1 MLNEEG
7 KRIFFS
13 DQENNIDLPLE
24 IIEDI
29 YDKREEK
36 IDFKS
41 REDED
46 SREEENFTHK
56 DFHKS
61 QEENPEEVQEEDKE
75 VNSEE
80 NQEEVQ
86 DDKQEDEDLFDE
98 NKYDPYYL
106 ERIDEVEEI
115 LEEICESIPSYAY
128 EHLNGG
134 IILTEESKYHEEAYA
149 EDLVIMGEYQRSML
163 GNMIK
168 IYYGSFMDMYRFS
181 SRETLREKLE
191 EVLLHEFTHHLEFL
205 ANEWGLVIEDKKF
218 LEEYRK
224 RENKII

>member
-1 MLNEEG
+1 MLDQEG

-24 IIEDI
+24 IIENI
-29 YDKREEK
+29 YVKREEK

-41 REDED
+41 SDDED

-56 DFHKS
+56 DLKES
-61 QEENPEEVQEEDKE
+61 QEESPEEVQKEDKE

-80 NQEEVQ
+80 TQ
-86 DDKQEDEDLFDE
+86 DDNQEDENLFDE

-106 ERIDEVEEI
+106 ERIDEVQEI

-134 IILTEESKYHEEAYA
+134 IILTEEAKYHEEAYA

-224 RENKII
+224 RKQNE

>member
-41 REDED
+41 SDD
-46 SREEENFTHK
+46 DPKEENFTHK
-56 DFHKS
+56 DFEEG
-61 QEENPEEVQEEDKE
+61 QEESLEEVQKEDKE

-80 NQEEVQ
+80 TQ
-86 DDKQEDEDLFDE
+86 DDNQEDENLFDE

-106 ERIDEVEEI
+106 ERIDEVQEI

-134 IILTEESKYHEEAYA
+134 IILTEEAKYHEEAYA

-224 RENKII
+224 RKQNE

>member
-1 MLNEEG
+1 MPSEKER
-7 KRIFFS
+7 KIFFS
-13 DQENNIDLPLE
+13 DYENNIDLPLD

-29 YDKREEK
+29 YNKNEDGVKTKTSENIGLEK
-36 IDFKS
+36 E
-41 REDED
+41 RQ
-46 SREEENFTHK
+46 EENFIN
-56 DFHKS
+56 DPIDNNCEEDI
-61 QEENPEEVQEEDKE
+61 EENKE
-75 VNSEE
+75 KD
-80 NQEEVQ
+80 Q
-86 DDKQEDEDLFDE
+86 DEKELDSE
-98 NKYDPYYL
+98 NKYDSNYL

-134 IILTEESKYHEEAYA
+134 IILTEERKFHQESYA
-149 EDLVIMGEYQRSML
+149 EDLLIMGEYQRSIL

-168 IYYGSFMDMYRFS
+168 IYYGSFMDLYRFS
-181 SRETLREKLE
+181 PRERLKEKLE

-224 RENKII
+224 RKQNE

>member
-1 MLNEEG
+1 MLDQEG

-41 REDED
+41 SDED

-56 DFHKS
+56 GLKES
-61 QEENPEEVQEEDKE
+61 QEENPEEVQKEDKE

-80 NQEEVQ
+80 NQDEVQ
-86 DDKQEDEDLFDE
+86 DDNQEDENLFDE

-134 IILTEESKYHEEAYA
+134 IILTEEAKYHEEAYA

-224 RENKII
+224 RKQNE

>member
-1 MLNEEG
+1 MLSEEG

-41 REDED
+41 SDD
-46 SREEENFTHK
+46 DPKEENFTHK
-56 DFHKS
+56 DLKES
-61 QEENPEEVQEEDKE
+61 QEESLEEVQKEDKE

-80 NQEEVQ
+80 NQDEVQ
-86 DDKQEDEDLFDE
+86 DDNQEDEDLFDE
-98 NKYDPYYL
+98 NKYDSYYL
-106 ERIDEVEEI
+106 ERIDEVQEM

-134 IILTEESKYHEEAYA
+134 IILTEEAKYHEEAYA

-224 RENKII
+224 RKQNE

>member
-41 REDED
+41 SDD
-46 SREEENFTHK
+46 DPKEENFTHK
-56 DFHKS
+56 DLKES
-61 QEENPEEVQEEDKE
+61 QEENPKEVQKDA
-75 VNSEE
+75 
-80 NQEEVQ
+80 Q
-86 DDKQEDEDLFDE
+86 DDNKDDNQEDEDLFDE

-106 ERIDEVEEI
+106 ERIDEVQEM

-224 RENKII
+224 RKQNE

>member
-7 KRIFFS
+7 KRTFFS

-41 REDED
+41 SDD
-46 SREEENFTHK
+46 DPKEENFTHK
-56 DFHKS
+56 DLKES
-61 QEENPEEVQEEDKE
+61 QEENPEEVQKEDKE

-80 NQEEVQ
+80 NQDEVQ
-86 DDKQEDEDLFDE
+86 DDNQEDEDLFDE

-106 ERIDEVEEI
+106 ERIDEVQEM

-134 IILTEESKYHEEAYA
+134 IILTEEAKYHEEAYA

-181 SRETLREKLE
+181 SREILREKLE

-205 ANEWGLVIEDKKF
+205 ANEWGLVIEDNKF

-224 RENKII
+224 RKQNE

>member
-41 REDED
+41 SDD
-46 SREEENFTHK
+46 DPKEENFTHK
-56 DFHKS
+56 DFEES
-61 QEENPEEVQEEDKE
+61 QEESLEEVQKE
-75 VNSEE
+75 A
-80 NQEEVQ
+80 Q
-86 DDKQEDEDLFDE
+86 DDNQEDENLFDE

-106 ERIDEVEEI
+106 ERIDEVQEI

-134 IILTEESKYHEEAYA
+134 IILTEEAKYHEEAYA

-224 RENKII
+224 RKQNE

>member
-7 KRIFFS
+7 KRIFLS

-41 REDED
+41 SDD
-46 SREEENFTHK
+46 DPKEENFTHK
-56 DFHKS
+56 DFEES
-61 QEENPEEVQEEDKE
+61 QEESLEEVQKE
-75 VNSEE
+75 A
-80 NQEEVQ
+80 Q
-86 DDKQEDEDLFDE
+86 DDNQEDEDLFDE

-106 ERIDEVEEI
+106 ERIDEVQEI

-224 RENKII
+224 RKQNE

>member
-1 MLNEEG
+1 MLDKEG

-24 IIEDI
+24 IIENI
-29 YDKREEK
+29 YVKREEK

-41 REDED
+41 RYED
-46 SREEENFTHK
+46 SREEENFTRK
-56 DFHKS
+56 DLKES
-61 QEENPEEVQEEDKE
+61 QEESLEEVQKEARDK
-75 VNSEE
+75 NQDE
-80 NQEEVQ
+80 N
-86 DDKQEDEDLFDE
+86 QEDEDLFDE

-106 ERIDEVEEI
+106 ERIDEVQEI

-134 IILTEESKYHEEAYA
+134 IILTEEAKYHEEAYA
-149 EDLVIMGEYQRSML
+149 KDLVIMGEYQRSML

-181 SRETLREKLE
+181 PRETLREKLE

-224 RENKII
+224 RKQNE

>member
-24 IIEDI
+24 IIENI
-29 YDKREEK
+29 YDKREDE

-41 REDED
+41 RDDEEP
-46 SREEENFTHK
+46 REEENFTHE
-56 DFHKS
+56 DLEES
-61 QEENPEEVQEEDKE
+61 QEESLEEVQKE
-75 VNSEE
+75 A
-80 NQEEVQ
+80 Q
-86 DDKQEDEDLFDE
+86 DDNKDDNQEDEDLFDE

-106 ERIDEVEEI
+106 ERIDEVQEI

-134 IILTEESKYHEEAYA
+134 IILTEEAKYHEEAYA

-181 SRETLREKLE
+181 SREILREKLE

-224 RENKII
+224 RKQNE

>member
-1 MLNEEG
+1 MPSEKER
-7 KRIFFS
+7 KIFFS
-13 DQENNIDLPLE
+13 DYENNIDLPLDL
-24 IIEDI
+24 IEDI
-29 YDKREEK
+29 YVKREEK

-41 REDED
+41 SDED

-56 DFHKS
+56 DLKES
-61 QEENPEEVQEEDKE
+61 QEENPEEVQKEDKE

-80 NQEEVQ
+80 NQNEVQ
-86 DDKQEDEDLFDE
+86 DDNQEDEDLFDE
-98 NKYDPYYL
+98 NKYDSYYL

-134 IILTEESKYHEEAYA
+134 IILTEERKFHQESYA
-149 EDLVIMGEYQRSML
+149 EDLLIMGEYQRSIL

-168 IYYGSFMDMYRFS
+168 IYYGSFMDLYRFS
-181 SRETLREKLE
+181 PRERLKEKLE

-205 ANEWGLVIEDKKF
+205 ANEWGLVIEDNKF

-224 RENKII
+224 RKQNE

>member
-1 MLNEEG
+1 MLDQEG

-29 YDKREEK
+29 YVKREEK

-41 REDED
+41 SDEED
-46 SREEENFTHK
+46 SSEEENFTHK
-56 DFHKS
+56 DLKES
-61 QEENPEEVQEEDKE
+61 QEESLEEVQKEDKE

-80 NQEEVQ
+80 NQDEVQ
-86 DDKQEDEDLFDE
+86 DDNQEDEDLFDE

-106 ERIDEVEEI
+106 ERIDEVQEM

-224 RENKII
+224 RKQNE

>member
-41 REDED
+41 SDD
-46 SREEENFTHK
+46 DPKEENFTHK
-56 DFHKS
+56 DLKES
-61 QEENPEEVQEEDKE
+61 QEENLEEVQKEDKE

-80 NQEEVQ
+80 TQDEVQ
-86 DDKQEDEDLFDE
+86 EDNQEDEDLFDE

-106 ERIDEVEEI
+106 ERIDEVQEI

-134 IILTEESKYHEEAYA
+134 IILTEEAKYHEESYA

-181 SRETLREKLE
+181 SREILREKLE

-205 ANEWGLVIEDKKF
+205 ANEWGLVIEDNKF

-224 RENKII
+224 RKQNE

>member
-1 MLNEEG
+1 MPGEKER
-7 KRIFFS
+7 KIFFS
-13 DQENNIDLPLE
+13 DYENNIDLPLD

-29 YDKREEK
+29 YVKREEK

-41 REDED
+41 SDED

-56 DFHKS
+56 DLKES
-61 QEENPEEVQEEDKE
+61 QEESLEEVQKEDKE

-80 NQEEVQ
+80 NQDEVQ
-86 DDKQEDEDLFDE
+86 DDNQEDENLFDE

-106 ERIDEVEEI
+106 ERIDEVQEM

-134 IILTEESKYHEEAYA
+134 IILTEEAKYHEEAYA

-224 RENKII
+224 RKQNE

>member
-41 REDED
+41 SDED
-46 SREEENFTHK
+46 SSEEENFNHK
-56 DFHKS
+56 DLKES
-61 QEENPEEVQEEDKE
+61 QEESLEEVQKEDKE

-80 NQEEVQ
+80 NHDEVQ
-86 DDKQEDEDLFDE
+86 DDNQEDEDLFDE

-106 ERIDEVEEI
+106 ERIDEVQEI

-224 RENKII
+224 RKQNE

>member
-41 REDED
+41 SDED

-56 DFHKS
+56 DLKES
-61 QEENPEEVQEEDKE
+61 QEESLEEVQKE
-75 VNSEE
+75 AQDDNKDD
-80 NQEEVQ
+80 NQEDNK
-86 DDKQEDEDLFDE
+86 DDNQEDEDLFDE
-98 NKYDPYYL
+98 NKYDSYYL
-106 ERIDEVEEI
+106 ERIDEVQEM

-134 IILTEESKYHEEAYA
+134 IILTEEAKYHEEAYA

-224 RENKII
+224 RKQNE

>member
-224 RENKII
+224 RKQNE